1 MAQCMA
7 GLPQGVAPACL
18 SACASALAAVVTRAP
33 NGHLAAAAAAA
44 LGLASLRGA
53 LPLPGWPPCSSAE
66 TATPEGGAAEG
77 AAPVAVAVT
86 AGGGEDGMDIVTEAV
101 PTAVT
106 VAAPS
111 EGGMDVDL
119 PAGEQLPSGSVDVV
133 EAAGKLLLARVSE
146 LVGDKDVK
154 VAIRAAGAAG
164 FLMAGKCGYRV
175 GKV

>member
-1 MAQCMA
+1 MTGQ
-7 GLPQGVAPACL
+7 PQGVSPACL
-18 SACASALAAVVTRAP
+18 SGCASALAAVVTRAP

-66 TATPEGGAAEG
+66 TATLEG
-77 AAPVAVAVT
+77 AAAAAAPVAVAVAVT

-101 PTAVT
+101 TAAVFT

-119 PAGEQLPSGSVDVV
+119 PAGEQQPPSGSVDVA